1 MNKEYIYLDG
11 KCIIEDD
18 NGNQKVEDYTNKT
31 DEILMKENAIEMLEK
46 EQDDTTKEIEKKEG
60 QTKILKFSIY
70 FNAIMSLLILP
81 TIQLLIR
88 MLIGPGA
95 SVILASENLVVLNF
109 LKWFI
114 ISITAFYGTVTTCSA
129 YNSYK
134 KNNRSIKGLY
144 NKKKELDKTLEE
156 DRIEL
161 QKLHEEKQIEKS
173 ETYFYKKEFC
183 NLELLRKLRNYLNL
197 YYDCGYNR
205 EKYQKYLEQGK
216 LDKKLRRYYN
226 EHGIELIKENLEENS
241 QEMQKT
247 LSK

>member
-18 NGNQKVEDYTNKT
+18 NGNQKVEVYTNKT

-46 EQDDTTKEIEKKEG
+46 EQDNTTKEIEKKEG

-81 TIQLLIR
+81 ITQLLIR
-88 MLIGPGA
+88 ILIGPNA
-95 SVILASENLVVLNF
+95 AQLMASENPLVLDF
-109 LKWFI
+109 LKGFL
-114 ISITAFYGTVTTCSA
+114 ISITTLYATGSMYSS
-129 YNSYK
+129 YHSYK
-134 KNNRSIKGLY
+134 NNNKSIKGLY